1 MGSPYF
7 GIDPCVAQHF
17 VMPSNSFGATGGFSE
32 GPPPGPAGSVWDH
45 KNLQIKSHPANF
57 NDSPPILD
65 PKMNSCTKP
74 RFLGGFISFHYY
86 GEETERY
93 MNKCVTRAGF
103 DLPVDA

>member
-57 NDSPPILD
+57 NDSPPIWD

-86 GEETERY
+86 GEGTERY
-93 MNKCVTRAGF
+93 MNECVTRAGF

>member
-32 GPPPGPAGSVWDH
+32 GPPLEGPAGSVWDH

-57 NDSPPILD
+57 NDSPHMGSQNEQL
-65 PKMNSCTKP
+65 
-74 RFLGGFISFHYY
+74 Y
-86 GEETERY
+86 
-93 MNKCVTRAGF
+93 
-103 DLPVDA
+103 